1 MLVEGTGAVRGS
13 LTGGCVE
20 GAVVVACEE
29 ALETGASA
37 VHRFGYSDSDAFAV
51 GLMCGGTID
60 VLVQSLPSGL
70 APRPR
75 GETGAGADGVS
86 AMIAR
91 LPGSTPGRLPGIAA
105 VSDSHEA
112 AVAAA
117 LTPLVPAD
125 VLDTATRLTL
135 AMIRRG
141 DTGLLRLAAAQGAGH
156 APGTGQADGS
166 AAPVELFVESHR
178 PPAHLVVC
186 GANAFGQ
193 ALVAAARPLG
203 HRLTVCDPRPAFADP
218 ASFPGAE
225 VVRAWPHHF
234 LAGAAEA
241 GDIDSRS
248 MVCVLTHDPTV
259 DVPALTLPPGLDV
272 ATSAPWARGAAT
284 AIGTPRSGTQGS
296 TRTPWPGC
304 TRRSDWGWVPSRPLR
319 SPSRSSPCGSAGATS
334 RRSAATTPHC
344 TRRGADQGRNRA
356 RSCGSSMSAP
366 SSRSEQSTTR
376 SRSRRAVSTSLAPTS
391 SCAAAAAS
399 PVQRASRSTGCPRCS
414 RPSRSRCAAAVNP
427 PGRCAPMTRS
437 ISGA

>member
-1 MLVEGTGAVRGS
+1 MAIATIIAADGSAPLPVGTSMLVEGTGAVRGS

-75 GETGAGADGVS
+75 GETGSGADGVS

-156 APGTGQADGS
+156 AQGTGQADGS

-248 MVCVLTHDPTV
+248 MVCVLTHDPKV
-259 DVPALTLPPGLDV
+259 DVPALTLALGLDV
-272 ATSAPWARGAAT
+272 AYVGAM
-284 AIGTPRSGTQGS
+284 GS
-296 TRTPWPGC
+296 
-304 TRRSDWGWVPSRPLR
+304 RRSDRDRRAALR
-319 SPSRSSPCGSAGATS
+319 DAGVDEDALARLHSPIGLGLGAVTPAEVAVS
-334 RRSAATTPHC
+334 ILAETIAVRERRSHV
-344 TRRGADQGRNRA
+344 
-356 RSCGSSMSAP
+356 AP
-366 SSRSEQSTTR
+366 LSGDD
-376 SRSRRAVSTSLAPTS
+376 APLH
-391 SCAAAAAS
+391 S
-399 PVQRASRSTGCPRCS
+399 PG
-414 RPSRSRCAAAVNP
+414 
-427 PGRCAPMTRS
+427 G
-437 ISGA
+437 